1 MIHATNIKTGLIGE
15 KLSHSFSPQIH
26 SYLADYEYKLY
37 EIPEDQV
44 ENFVKNSDVDAF
56 NVTIPYKKTVMQYLD
71 YISPEA
77 TRIGA
82 VNTVVRKGGKL
93 YGYNTDYF
101 GIVYT
106 VNKSGVDIKN
116 KKVLILG
123 SGGASVTAQT
133 AMRDLGAGEVITISR
148 RGENNY
154 ENISKH
160 KDADIIINTTP
171 VGMYPN
177 NGISPVDLTIFTS
190 LQWVFD
196 MIFNPKRTR
205 LLFQAEQLGIR
216 VANGLLMLVAQAKK
230 ACEFFLNT
238 KIDDSEI
245 EYIEERIAVNSQN
258 IVLVGM
264 PGCGKTTVGKRV
276 AELLGRDFVDL
287 DHEIEVF
294 AGEKIPV
301 LFEKY
306 GEEGF
311 RVIEQQV
318 VSEIGK
324 KSWLV
329 ISTGGGVV
337 TREENYYPLYQ
348 NGQIIYM
355 QRDIKDLCCEGRP
368 LSKKGAL
375 EEMYNRRYPLYMK
388 FSSAIAQGT
397 NDVDISAN
405 NVIKA
410 AKL

>member
-1 MIHATNIKTGLIGE
+1 MIHTQGFKTGLIGE
-15 KLSHSFSPQIH
+15 KLGHSFSPQIH
-26 SYLADYEYKLY
+26 SYLADYDYQLY
-37 EIPEDQV
+37 EMEESEV
-44 ENFVKNSDVDAF
+44 ENFVKNSDLNAF
-56 NVTIPYKKTVMQYLD
+56 NVTIPYKKTVMKYLD

-82 VNTVVRKGGKL
+82 VNTVVRKNGKI

-101 GIVYT
+101 GIMYT
-106 VNKSGVDIKN
+106 VGNSGVEIKG

-123 SGGASVTAQT
+123 SGGASVTANT
-133 AMRDLGAGEVITISR
+133 AMHDLGASQVVVISR
-148 RGENNY
+148 RGEDNY

-177 NGISPVDLTIFTS
+177 NGVAPLDLSVFTS
-190 LQWVFD
+190 LTWVFD
-196 MIFNPKRTR
+196 MIFNPKRTK
-205 LLFQAEQLGIR
+205 LLYQAEQLGIP

-230 ACEFFLNT
+230 ACEFFLDT
-238 KIDDSEI
+238 KIDDNEI

-276 AELLGRDFVDL
+276 AQILGRDFIDL
-287 DHEIEVF
+287 DEEIEKR
-294 AGEKIPV
+294 AGMTIPEI
-301 LFEKY
+301 FEKQ
-306 GEEGF
+306 GEAGF

-337 TREENYYPLYQ
+337 TRSENYYPLYQ
-348 NGQIIYM
+348 NSQIVFL
-355 QRDIKDLCCEGRP
+355 QRDINQLCCDGRP
-368 LSKKGAL
+368 LSQKGKL
-375 EEMYNRRYPLYMK
+375 EEMYKRRYPLYMS
-388 FSSAIAQGT
+388 FSSAVAQGT
-397 NDVDISAN
+397 NDVETTAIN
-405 NVIKA
+405 IIKA

>member
-1 MIHATNIKTGLIGE
+1 MIHTANKKTGLIGE
-15 KLSHSFSPQIH
+15 KLGHSFSPQIH

-37 EIPEDQV
+37 EMPEEEV
-44 ENFVKNSDVDAF
+44 GNFVKNSDVDAF

-82 VNTVVRKGGKL
+82 VNTVVRKNGKL

-106 VNKSGVDIKN
+106 VNKSGIDIKG

-123 SGGASVTAQT
+123 SGGASVTAKT
-133 AMRDLGAGEVITISR
+133 AMCDLGAGKVITISR

-177 NGISPVDLTIFTS
+177 NGVSPVDLSVFTS
-190 LQWVFD
+190 LKWVFD

-216 VANGLLMLVAQAKK
+216 VSNGLLMLVAQAKK
-230 ACEFFLNT
+230 ACEFFLDT
-238 KIDDSEI
+238 KIHDSEI
-245 EYIEERIAVNSQN
+245 EFIEERIAVNSQN

-276 AELLGRDFVDL
+276 AEILGRDFVDL
-287 DHEIEVF
+287 DYEIEAF

-311 RVIEQQV
+311 RVIEQKV
-318 VSEIGK
+318 VNEIGK

-329 ISTGGGVV
+329 IATGGGVV
-337 TREENYYPLYQ
+337 TRDENYYPLYQ
-348 NGQIIYM
+348 NGQIIFM
-355 QRDIKDLCCEGRP
+355 QREIKDLCCEGRP

-375 EEMYNRRYPLYMK
+375 EEMYERRYPLYMK
-388 FSSAIAQGT
+388 FSSATAKGT
-397 NDVDISAN
+397 DDVEVSAKN
-405 NVIKA
+405 IIKA

>member
-1 MIHATNIKTGLIGE
+1 MIHKTNIKSGLIGE
-15 KLSHSFSPQIH
+15 KLGHSFSPQIH

-37 EIPEDQV
+37 EMPEEEV
-44 ENFVKNSDVDAF
+44 GNFVKNSDVDAF
-56 NVTIPYKKTVMQYLD
+56 NVTIPYKKTVMKFLD
-71 YISPEA
+71 FISPEA

-82 VNTVVRKGGKL
+82 VNTVVRKNGKL

-101 GIVYT
+101 GIMYT
-106 VNKSGVDIKN
+106 VNKSGIEIKD

-123 SGGASVTAQT
+123 SGGASVTANT
-133 AMRDLGAGEVITISR
+133 AMHDLGAREVVTVSR
-148 RGENNY
+148 HGENNY
-154 ENISKH
+154 ENISRH
-160 KDADIIINTTP
+160 RDADIIINTTP

-177 NGISPVDLTIFTS
+177 NGLSPVDLSTFKS
-190 LQWVFD
+190 LKWAFD

-205 LLFQAEQLGIR
+205 FLFQAEQLGVP

-230 ACEFFLNT
+230 ACEFFLDT

-245 EYIEERIAVNSQN
+245 DYIEERIAVSSQN

-287 DHEIEVF
+287 DEEIEKF

-306 GEEGF
+306 GETGF

-318 VSEIGK
+318 VTEIGK

-329 ISTGGGVV
+329 IATGGGVV
-337 TREENYYPLYQ
+337 TRKENYYPLYQ
-348 NGQIIYM
+348 NGQIVFL

-368 LSKKGAL
+368 LSQKGKL
-375 EEMYNRRYPLYMK
+375 EEMYERRYPMYK
-388 FSSAIAQGT
+388 SFSSACAQGT
-397 NDVDISAN
+397 NDVESTARNI
-405 NVIKA
+405 IKA